1 MKTKIA
7 IVDDEK
13 HACETLKWQLEQLDF
28 DYSLIGFFQDSTQA
42 VAALKK
48 DVPDLIFLDIEMP
61 GLNGFQFLEKLNNP
75 DIKVVFT
82 TAYDRFAV
90 DAFRV
95 NAIDYLIKP
104 VDINDLEAAIRRAVA
119 QHEPKNPD
127 VLKKLFAQIQRVKT
141 GKVKIGLPS
150 VHGIDFIDCN
160 DIIYCQSESNYTRI
174 YLEGG
179 RKILASKTLKEIGQ
193 MLPDNIFFRLHN
205 SYIAN
210 LDKVTSY
217 SHDDGGTV
225 ILLDVHKIKVSRTK
239 KKELLEFLNEF

>member
-28 DYSLIGFFQDSTQA
+28 DYSLIGLFQDSTKA
-42 VAALKK
+42 VSALKK
-48 DVPDLIFLDIEMP
+48 DIPDLLFLDIEMP
-61 GLNGFQFLEKLNNP
+61 GLNGFQFLEELNNP
-75 DIKVVFT
+75 DVKVVFT
-82 TAYDRFAV
+82 TAYDKFAV

-95 NAIDYLIKP
+95 NAVDYLIKP
-104 VDINDLEAAIRRAVA
+104 VDTDELETAIKRAVVNSK
-119 QHEPKNPD
+119 QKSPEI
-127 VLKKLFAQIQRVKT
+127 LKKLFAQIQRVKT
-141 GKVKIGLPS
+141 GRVKIGLPS

-160 DIIYCQSESNYTRI
+160 EIIYCHSESNYTRI
-174 YLEGG
+174 YLDGN

-217 SHDDGGTV
+217 SNDDGGTL
-225 ILLDVHKIKVSRTK
+225 ILLDTHKIKVSRTK
-239 KKELLEFLNEF
+239 KKELLALLSEF

>member
-7 IVDDEK
+7 IIDDEK

-28 DYSLIGFFQDSTQA
+28 DYTLIGSFQDSVKA
-42 VAALKK
+42 VDALKK
-48 DVPDLIFLDIEMP
+48 NVPDLIFLDIEMP

-75 DIKVVFT
+75 DVKIVFT
-82 TAYDRFAV
+82 TAYDKFAV

-104 VDINDLEAAIRRAVA
+104 VDTAELRTSIQRATK
-119 QHEPKNPD
+119 QTRNNNSEEI
-127 VLKKLFAQIQRVKT
+127 KKIFNQIQRDKT
-141 GKVKIGLPS
+141 GRIKIGLPS
-150 VHGIDFIDCN
+150 VHGIDFINCN
-160 DIIYCQSESNYTRI
+160 DIIFCQSESNYTRI
-174 YLEGG
+174 YLEKD

-193 MLPDNIFFRLHN
+193 MLPESLFFRMHN

-217 SHDDGGTV
+217 SHEDGGTI
-225 ILLDVHKIKVSRTK
+225 ILSNGDKLKVSRTR
-239 KKELLEFLNEF
+239 KKELLNLLSEF

>member
-13 HACETLKWQLEQLDF
+13 HACETLLWQLEQLDF
-28 DYSLIGFFQDSTQA
+28 DYYLIGLFQDSKKA

-48 DVPDLIFLDIEMP
+48 DIPDLIFLDIEMP

-75 DIKVVFT
+75 DVKIVFT

-90 DAFRV
+90 DAFRI

-104 VDINDLEAAIRRAVA
+104 VDINELETAIQRAV
-119 QHEPKNPD
+119 KNNEQKSPED
-127 VLKKLFAQIQRVKT
+127 LKKLFDQMQRVKS
-141 GKVKIGLPS
+141 GRVKIGLPS

-174 YLEGG
+174 YLEGS

-193 MLPDNIFFRLHN
+193 MLPDNLFFRLHN

-210 LDKVTSY
+210 LDKVTSF
-217 SHDDGGTV
+217 SHDDGGTI
-225 ILLDVHKIKVSRTK
+225 ILSDIHKIKVSRTK
-239 KKELLEFLNEF
+239 KKELLELLNEF